1 MKWLDTGVSH
11 QFEPDEQSKKK
22 GKDIMTSLRGKVALV
37 VGGSSGV
44 GKATVKALLP
54 EGAHVTAVA
63 RGADNLRVLKTEL
76 GDGLAT
82 IQGDATDSAFAERL
96 LRELRPDLVVLA
108 AGVTPRMA
116 RVDEFDWESF
126 SEAWNGDLKASFH
139 LVKQALTLPLR
150 PGSTVVLVSSGA
162 AVDGSPLSGG
172 YAGAKRMQWFLAS
185 YAQKV
190 SDAKRLG
197 IRMLAVLPR
206 PIDGTTIGA
215 RAAEVYG
222 KINGVTAE
230 AFMKRIGVSLDNV
243 ASAILTALD
252 GGVPAEIN
260 SILVT
265 PTGIETLN

>member
-1 MKWLDTGVSH
+1 MKWLDTGVGH

-44 GKATVKALLP
+44 GKATVKALLS

-116 RVDEFDWESF
+116 RVDEFD
-126 SEAWNGDLKASFH
+126 
-139 LVKQALTLPLR
+139 
-150 PGSTVVLVSSGA
+150 
-162 AVDGSPLSGG
+162 
-172 YAGAKRMQWFLAS
+172 
-185 YAQKV
+185 
-190 SDAKRLG
+190 
-197 IRMLAVLPR
+197 
-206 PIDGTTIGA
+206 
-215 RAAEVYG
+215 
-222 KINGVTAE
+222 
-230 AFMKRIGVSLDNV
+230 
-243 ASAILTALD
+243 
-252 GGVPAEIN
+252 
-260 SILVT
+260 
-265 PTGIETLN
+265 